1 MEMKSNVVILYASQY
16 SMKDENGRPMEGV
29 SAAYIIGDNLAPV
42 MHPNGALGCRPAR
55 GSLPLVCWSQLTKVP
70 ALYSG
75 TFDMTV
81 GSDGK
86 AVMKLVDVQYVSEVY
101 LDLVGEGAQKK

>member
-42 MHPNGALGCRPAR
+42 MHPNGALGC
-55 GSLPLVCWSQLTKVP
+55 WSQLVKVP

-86 AVMKLVDVQYVSEVY
+86 AVMKLVDVQYVSEVH